1 MTSLSDSIDYLASS
15 ETESLNLPFPEAVR
29 VGNMLY
35 LSGVIGNIPGAK
47 ELVPGGVAAE
57 TKQTMENI
65 KRVLERYGS
74 SLNQVVKVTVI
85 LADIKEWN
93 AVNEVYITYFSKDR
107 LPARTAFE
115 ASKLILDAH
124 VEMECI
130 AVVQSI

>member
-1 MTSLSDSIDYLASS
+1 MTSLSDSIHYLAST

-47 ELVPGGVAAE
+47 ELVPGGVTAE

-93 AVNEVYITYFSKDR
+93 AVNEVYLTYFSKDR

-115 ASKLILDAH
+115 ASKLILDAR

-130 AVVQSI
+130 AVIA

>member
-1 MTSLSDSIDYLASS
+1 MTSFSNSIDYLASR
-15 ETESLNLPFPEAVR
+15 ETESLNLPFSEAVR
-29 VGNMLY
+29 VGDMLY
-35 LSGVIGNIPGAK
+35 LSGVIGNIPSAK
-47 ELVPGGVAAE
+47 ELAPGGVTAE

-65 KRVLERYGS
+65 KRILERYGS

-93 AVNEVYITYFSKDR
+93 AVNEVYVTYFSKDR

-115 ASKLILDAH
+115 ASKLILDAR

-130 AVVQSI
+130 AVV

>member
-1 MTSLSDSIDYLASS
+1 MTSPDSIDYLTST
-15 ETESLNLPFPEAVR
+15 ETEPLNLPFPEAVR

-35 LSGVIGNIPGAK
+35 LSGVIGNTPGVK
-47 ELVPGGVAAE
+47 ELVPGGVTAE

-65 KRVLERYGS
+65 KRVLERHGS

-93 AVNEVYITYFSKDR
+93 AVNEVYVTYFSQDR

-115 ASKLILDAH
+115 ASRLILDAR

-130 AVVQSI
+130 AVVK

>member
-1 MTSLSDSIDYLASS
+1 MTPFSDSIDYLASP
-15 ETESLNLPFPEAVR
+15 ETESLKLPFPEAVR

-47 ELVPGGVAAE
+47 ELVLGGVIAE

-65 KRVLERYGS
+65 KRILERYGS

-93 AVNEVYITYFSKDR
+93 AVNEVYVTYFSHDR

-115 ASKLILDAH
+115 ASRLILDAR

-130 AVVQSI
+130 AVVQ

>member
-1 MTSLSDSIDYLASS
+1 MTDLSDAIEYLAST

-29 VGNMLY
+29 VGHMLY
-35 LSGVIGNIPGAK
+35 LSGVIGNIPGTK
-47 ELVPGGVAAE
+47 ELAPGGVTSE

-65 KRVLERYGS
+65 KRILERYGS

-93 AVNEVYITYFSKDR
+93 AVNEVYVTYFSKDR

-115 ASKLILDAH
+115 ASKLILDAR

-130 AVVQSI
+130 AVV

>member
-1 MTSLSDSIDYLASS
+1 MTYLSDSIDYLAST
-15 ETESLNLPFPEAVR
+15 ETESLNLPFSEAVR
-29 VGNMLY
+29 VGHMLY

-47 ELVPGGVAAE
+47 ELAPGGVTSE

-65 KRVLERYGS
+65 KRILERYGS

-93 AVNEVYITYFSKDR
+93 AVNEVYVTYFSKDH

-115 ASKLILDAH
+115 ASKLILDAR

-130 AVVQSI
+130 AVV